1 MEKSKKYSYG
11 AAVLLTVAI
20 LGELYQMVY
29 ASLYYSKLNSE
40 NFFVSFFKN
49 YIWLDQKGLDD
60 FYKNSIMYSTIMIFL
75 ILLIA
80 IALFCRSRLFLL
92 IDFIIVFLA
101 FTFNFINWLAFK
113 DEDKKSWAEKIDGYK
128 VTMIIFAFVA
138 ALLVALFLI
147 LSAIGLLTRS
157 KLAIVFSASAL
168 VVGFARLVFEVLIDI
183 IPIYKNDPDAFFKK
197 LDISEKAAKSAGMG
211 FQGSLGDITNVAFL
225 FAFMLFTIHRVRELN
240 ANMNVN
246 SVSAAAGPVAAAPFY
261 AAVPAFPNTGAQMT
275 NYQTAQNMQFAQ
287 PTVPAQNVQPVAP
300 APAPAPES
308 APKPE
313 PVQIIPE
320 TIDLNPGEVMYT
332 AEEAVEKA
340 AENVADQAEVS
351 VEAVAD
357 SATEAA
363 EEVADAAGDSVA
375 DVVSDAEEAVSD
387 AADSVV
393 DAAETVLDDAETG
406 LKEIKDDIDPAE
418 AEKLAELTKM
428 YEDM

>member
-11 AAVLLTVAI
+11 AAVLLTVVI

-29 ASLYYSKLNSE
+29 ASLYSAKLNSE

-60 FYKNSIMYSTIMIFL
+60 FYKNSVMYSTIMIFL

-157 KLAIVFSASAL
+157 KLAIVFSAAAL

-183 IPIYKNDPDAFFKK
+183 IPIYKDDPDAFFKK

-211 FQGSLGDITNVAFL
+211 FQGSLGDIINVAFL

-246 SVSAAAGPVAAAPFY
+246 TVAAAGPVAAAPFY

-287 PTVPAQNVQPVAP
+287 SAVPVQNVQPVAP

-340 AENVADQAEVS
+340 AENVADQAEAS

-357 SATEAA
+357 SAAEAA
-363 EEVADAAGDSVA
+363 EEIAVAAGESVA
-375 DVVSDAEEAVSD
+375 DVVSNAEETVSE
-387 AADSVV
+387 ASDSVA
-393 DAAETVLDDAETG
+393 DAVETVLDDAETG